1 MASSGNEQQLRFRW
15 NDHMQ
20 HISKVLTLQRFE
32 EQFCDVTLVSDDG
45 FVMKAHQ
52 AILAST
58 STYFQRVLADI
69 TADQHP
75 MIVLRGANFREMS
88 CLLDYMY
95 QGSTQVHQS
104 LMETVLEVADM
115 LEVKGLSQIRSNN
128 SIKKFMAPPSSNS
141 TSDSTTTS
149 SHAHPVDNTSVGLSR
164 PSDEQSGPHTPEDQ
178 GYRDSQSRSSD
189 LEGSWMRFS
198 GNNVA
203 ETRSKESSS
212 RSISEGAAAP
222 SEEPPP
228 SSHVPLLSCQE
239 TSNQETQEESQVS
252 GMDLSMA
259 KNEPWS
265 PRETSPND
273 DKNSP
278 ARKRRKLLET
288 ISTDETSELASD
300 PDWGRTGSKVEE
312 RSLCH
317 PRTISF
323 TSITSEPECNS
334 QHSRNPP
341 SKNKEG
347 LSSTQP
353 LVEKTLEVPCEDGPL
368 TISLTTGQDLNGW
381 RNIVKRKPL
390 FSLPLRRARRKA
402 KIRRNLDENRKK
414 WLAKERRSLFGSES
428 SGRPVTRALER
439 LKSKAASAAALSLEK
454 LHVNCDPPFP
464 TEEEAAKSNRDK
476 ENILSPKPIAEENK
490 KLASSHK
497 STADSGKESHSWEI
511 SDKRT
516 EENKF
521 QETSEELKFPAINPL
536 SLFTLPPV
544 KEREKQT
551 RTTLTLEE
559 KVKVIDAFLDGKS
572 QRQIAHL
579 YGIGKTQVSGII
591 KRREEILT
599 IYRDS
604 LLRGEKLTMKR
615 QRKSEY
621 ALLNQHLIQWYR
633 HMTVVAGVKITT
645 GMLRAKALQIAPELG
660 YHDFKAS
667 NGWLATFKANN
678 NLKFSKQRKNE
689 SYDEQGNYEHDSNHR
704 DDDESFFEDAEADNS
719 SSHLP
724 LIKQYQGTSNIAG
737 VPTSHDGTDSDLTGN
752 KSSQN
757 EDSSSANQTDPTGS
771 LIHPGL
777 SGAGASKAPQM
788 VNTSLGANLTAA
800 YNLSRDL
807 TRDLSRG
814 DSASVGD
821 LSSTT
826 MNASPLNHPVSALNV
841 SRAVIENPLSKPSDA
856 ALATYKSEEPLGYG
870 YDHQNRM
877 NDASARGAEYNY
889 TPYGFPGSYYSYHFL
904 GQY

>member
-323 TSITSEPECNS
+323 TSITSEPGPSTEDLCSIEEDSKRCSNRQSCQQDISACEVSSHYDTCSCKGKKANHASKRTDERTHQIERNEYKETQKLEPLHAGNQSVESCFHSSNSFINSCSTKPSSNLHIQVQELPGIEIPCTSKAPHDNALLQQSSYDERTSARNVLEEELNESYVEKCNVSPATKYVDKKADTDIPQSLSQYELAGGLKLEEACTETYISVGSS
-334 QHSRNPP
+334 QHDSRVYIAEEQESFDEDSEKEVIYSITEFSPVNAMNASTSSFPP
-341 SKNKEG
+341 KNVGRPEDNYAFKPVDAKSGWVDRDPLEIPVSYAENTTASSNEGEDARVTSFVSVMHQEGVMVKHSITEETGSCPLEERLVRPKSK
-347 LSSTQP
+347 
-353 LVEKTLEVPCEDGPL
+353 
-368 TISLTTGQDLNGW
+368 
-381 RNIVKRKPL
+381 VKRPL
-390 FSLPLRRARRKA
+390 NPYMLFQNEMKKKVMNDHPGEHYQVTLKRLGIMWKYLTYSEKQKWHNEAENLKREHQLQNPDYYYNPHEASKKRQEYLTARME
-402 KIRRNLDENRKK
+402 RNRLYRV
-414 WLAKERRSLFGSES
+414 SSES
-428 SGRPVTRALER
+428 SIEDNRA
-439 LKSKAASAAALSLEK
+439 KT
-454 LHVNCDPPFP
+454 V
-464 TEEEAAKSNRDK
+464 
-476 ENILSPKPIAEENK
+476 SPK
-490 KLASSHK
+490 S
-497 STADSGKESHSWEI
+497 
-511 SDKRT
+511 
-516 EENKF
+516 
-521 QETSEELKFPAINPL
+521 
-536 SLFTLPPV
+536 
-544 KEREKQT
+544 
-551 RTTLTLEE
+551 
-559 KVKVIDAFLDGKS
+559 
-572 QRQIAHL
+572 
-579 YGIGKTQVSGII
+579 
-591 KRREEILT
+591 
-599 IYRDS
+599 
-604 LLRGEKLTMKR
+604 
-615 QRKSEY
+615 
-621 ALLNQHLIQWYR
+621 
-633 HMTVVAGVKITT
+633 
-645 GMLRAKALQIAPELG
+645 
-660 YHDFKAS
+660 
-667 NGWLATFKANN
+667 
-678 NLKFSKQRKNE
+678 
-689 SYDEQGNYEHDSNHR
+689 
-704 DDDESFFEDAEADNS
+704 
-719 SSHLP
+719 
-724 LIKQYQGTSNIAG
+724 
-737 VPTSHDGTDSDLTGN
+737 
-752 KSSQN
+752 
-757 EDSSSANQTDPTGS
+757 
-771 LIHPGL
+771 
-777 SGAGASKAPQM
+777 
-788 VNTSLGANLTAA
+788 
-800 YNLSRDL
+800 
-807 TRDLSRG
+807 
-814 DSASVGD
+814 
-821 LSSTT
+821 
-826 MNASPLNHPVSALNV
+826 
-841 SRAVIENPLSKPSDA
+841 
-856 ALATYKSEEPLGYG
+856 
-870 YDHQNRM
+870 
-877 NDASARGAEYNY
+877 
-889 TPYGFPGSYYSYHFL
+889 
-904 GQY
+904 